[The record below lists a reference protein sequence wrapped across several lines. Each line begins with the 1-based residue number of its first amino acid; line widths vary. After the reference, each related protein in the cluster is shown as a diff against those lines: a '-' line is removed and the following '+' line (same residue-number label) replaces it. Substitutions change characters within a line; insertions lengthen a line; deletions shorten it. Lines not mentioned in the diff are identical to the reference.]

1 MPASRRRL
9 ATALVMLMIL
19 APFASAG
26 MASWNTT
33 NMINPGGDEVTVVG
47 YRVPGNGTILD
58 GWVHVTNS
66 DVSSALDST
75 LVLEGADL
83 LSGGFDNVVYDE
95 DLEAVM
101 MMDDGTRSNISDFAA
116 GDITATLSNLYKSG
130 PGFTRVYTSNSVSNS
145 SGCNN
150 SSGTEFEYGFDDNY
164 NSALNENEIQ
174 VTLYYCDVHTS
185 SNGTNITYSA
195 LTSTSVESF
204 GSNCEFGGFQIDS
217 GIDWD
222 DDRALDSSE
231 IDDTIYICHGRA
243 IWGPAILSTM
253 NGTLQGATV
262 SYTHLTLP
270 TICSV

>member
-83 LSGGFDNVVYDE
+83 LSGGFDNVAYDE
-95 DLEAVM
+95 ELEVVM
-101 MMDDGTRSNISDFAA
+101 MMDDGTRSSISDFAA

-130 PGFTRVYTSNSVSNS
+130 PGYTIVYNADTASNIAD
-145 SGCNN
+145 CNN
-150 SSGTEFEYGFDDNY
+150 SSGIEFDYGFDNNY
-164 NSALNENEIQ
+164 NNALNANEILE
-174 VTLYYCDVHTS
+174 TLYYCDVHTS
-185 SNGTNITYSA
+185 SNGTNT
-195 LTSTSVESF
+195 T
-204 GSNCEFGGFQIDS
+204 
-217 GIDWD
+217 
-222 DDRALDSSE
+222 
-231 IDDTIYICHGRA
+231 
-243 IWGPAILSTM
+243 
-253 NGTLQGATV
+253 
-262 SYTHLTLP
+262 
-270 TICSV
+270 